1 MPATARAITLLAVV
15 ATALLIAGPLVVL
28 AAEAGAAKPRLPDG
42 WAETLDAGWAMLDRV
57 NSNVTTWVE
66 TGYARR
72 PLVMIG
78 LGGVLLLPPL
88 AIAGL
93 LIYRRRPRELE
104 APADAV
110 PGVASVAWIEI
121 DGKGM
126 IAMPSGRDFIQ
137 IGREQDNDVCLD
149 DDGVH
154 RYHAIIERAY
164 GQGFTITDIG
174 GPDGNG
180 LCINGERLAMGVLAD
195 GDTIELGSSKLR
207 FATAA

>member
-1 MPATARAITLLAVV
+1 MSATAKAIVLLAAV
-15 ATALLIAGPLVVL
+15 TALLL
-28 AAEAGAAKPRLPDG
+28 AEPPVALAQATELGRPAN
-42 WAETLDAGWAMLDRV
+42 WAETLDAGLAMVGRV
-57 NSNVTTWVE
+57 TSNVTTWVV

-78 LGGVLLLPPL
+78 LGGVLLIPPL

-93 LIYRRRPRELE
+93 LLYRRRPRERE
-104 APADAV
+104 APADAALAI
-110 PGVASVAWIEI
+110 ASVAWIED

-126 IAMPSGRDFIQ
+126 IAMPSGRDIMQ
-137 IGREQDNDVCLD
+137 IGREQDNDICLD
-149 DDGVH
+149 DDRVH
-154 RYHAIIERAY
+154 RYHAIIERAHGRGY
-164 GQGFTITDIG
+164 TITDIG

-180 LCINGERLAMGVLAD
+180 LCINGARLESGMLAD